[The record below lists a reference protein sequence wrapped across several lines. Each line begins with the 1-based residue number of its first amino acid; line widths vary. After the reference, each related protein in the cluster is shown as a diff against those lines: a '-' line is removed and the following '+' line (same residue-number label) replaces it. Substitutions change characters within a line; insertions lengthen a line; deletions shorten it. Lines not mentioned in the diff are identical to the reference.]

1 MAQPVGRC
9 RMWRVVLAIAVL
21 ATAAG
26 TEPAS
31 AQFYGGYGGYY
42 EPAPSWQ
49 RSPTRQQWRYEQ
61 NDDDWNYGEDARRQ
75 SETRSGGAR
84 PFIAATAPPI
94 VAFRNS
100 YPTNSIV
107 IDSEGRMLYYIL
119 SSTEAYQYP
128 ISVGREGFAWSGN
141 ERISRKQAWPDWVP
155 PKEMI
160 ARDPRVPDR
169 MTGGIDNPLGAMA
182 LYLGNT
188 LYRIHGT
195 NDPKSIGRAASS
207 GCFRMM
213 NEHVLHLASLVS
225 IGTPVAV
232 VRRLPGQAVASSRRT
247 ATPRVAVRNA
257 DTYGSRRAPRQRQ
270 EDPFDEPPAGYGR
283 YEPYGRDDR
292 YAPPSGYGGYDG
304 WYDGY

>member
-1 MAQPVGRC
+1 
-9 RMWRVVLAIAVL
+9 MWRVILATAVL
-21 ATAAG
+21 AMAAC
-26 TEPAS
+26 TTTAS
-31 AQFYGGYGGYY
+31 AQFYRGYGRYDGYGGYGGYY
-42 EPAPSWQ
+42 EPSPSWQ
-49 RSPTRQQWRYEQ
+49 RAPTRQQWRYEQ
-61 NDDDWNYGEDARRQ
+61 NDDWTDGDDPRRQ

-84 PFIAATAPPI
+84 PFIAAAAPP
-94 VAFRNS
+94 VVEFRNS
-100 YPTNSIV
+100 YPANSIV

-119 SSTEAYQYP
+119 SSSRAYQYP
-128 ISVGREGFAWSGN
+128 ISVGREGFAWTGN

-155 PKEMI
+155 PKEMV

-169 MTGGIDNPLGAMA
+169 MTGGINNPLGAMA

-195 NDPKSIGRAASS
+195 NDPKSIGKAASS

-232 VRRLPGQAVASSRRT
+232 VKRLPGQAVASSRRISPPPV
-247 ATPRVAVRNA
+247 ATRNSN
-257 DTYGSRRAPRQRQ
+257 TYASRRAPQRQ
-270 EDPFDEPPAGYGR
+270 DDLYDDERGYDREQSYGR
-283 YEPYGRDDR
+283 YDR
-292 YAPPSGYGGYDG
+292 YAPAYGYDGYDG